1 MGVPLPPK
9 VVKRVSS
16 KSVTDPSSRG
26 ELAEAWNQVRAALSR
41 MEKELER
48 TKAVLSA
55 VRLGGGEPVNNN
67 RDDEKPKTEDLGM
80 NGTGR

>member
-1 MGVPLPPK
+1 
-9 VVKRVSS
+9 
-16 KSVTDPSSRG
+16 
-26 ELAEAWNQVRAALSR
+26 

-67 RDDEKPKTEDLGM
+67 RDDEKPKTEDVGM